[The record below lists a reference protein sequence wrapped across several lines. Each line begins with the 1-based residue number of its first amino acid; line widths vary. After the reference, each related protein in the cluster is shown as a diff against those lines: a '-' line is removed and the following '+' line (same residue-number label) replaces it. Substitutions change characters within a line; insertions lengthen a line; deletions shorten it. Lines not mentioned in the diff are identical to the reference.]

1 MDGSLLTISS
11 QTAASSFILT
21 WIAQA
26 LLLGTTLAGLT
37 WLAAWGLRWRAR
49 PALEAA
55 LWSIVLI
62 KFLIPVGPLWS
73 LPLGGMWGDLP
84 VQRETPGASTATG
97 AGDLRAVPAPFP
109 WSQLVV
115 QDAGVG
121 PVTQWWRWPTFLVI
135 GYVVGALSI
144 LAWRLRQ
151 WRALLLQVRSLPSA
165 DPVTCDLVADVC
177 RRLGVRRVPS
187 ARISDEAPA
196 PFVMGLFRPLL
207 VLPHRQLVRPDE
219 FETVVVHEVAH
230 LRRGDLLVRLLQ
242 WIAGTLLFFWPVVAW
257 VNRRIDVAREVACDE
272 WALRYGKLTAG
283 EYARCLLRAVR
294 PVRACLL
301 AYTPPGMAANHTTIE
316 RRIDMILRPPLCS
329 RSSYARSQVTALFL
343 FAWAGVALTGTL
355 GTARAKSSDDET
367 WPATVE
373 AVKEHAILLYNRV
386 ATREAADL
394 NGDGF
399 LSYREKSAYLVALT
413 MEASAEFMEE
423 FPYADRDHSGRLDVM
438 EAHDVIRGITL
449 IAYADRRPTAAPGA
463 PLDLEF
469 YHWALD
475 AQQWLLDNVLAEPD
489 PADLENTKAVVTHV
503 TNSRSGH
510 VRMLNHGAPDRL
522 GKRRFP
528 PDRDAARFG
537 ELDANI
543 ATVTARLA
551 TETDPREVAKLQL
564 MLDKLETILGKLGG
578 S

>member
-1 MDGSLLTISS
+1 MDGSLLTITSH
-11 QTAASSFILT
+11 TAASSFILT

-37 WLAAWGLRWRAR
+37 WLAAWALRWRAR

-62 KFLIPVGPLWS
+62 KFLIPVGLLWS
-73 LPLGGMWGDLP
+73 LPLGGVWGDLP
-84 VQRETPGASTATG
+84 VHLETQSASTGTG
-97 AGDLRAVPAPFP
+97 AEDPRVTQVLSPA
-109 WSQLVV
+109 SQLAV
-115 QDAGVG
+115 QNVG
-121 PVTQWWRWPTFLVI
+121 IESVPQGWRWPTLLVI
-135 GYVVGALSI
+135 GYAVGALI
-144 LAWRLRQ
+144 LLAWRLLQ
-151 WRALLLQVRSLPSA
+151 WRTLLLQVRSLPSA
-165 DPVTCDLVADVC
+165 DPVTCDLVAEVC

-316 RRIDMILRPPLCS
+316 RRIDMILRSTLPSRCS
-329 RSSYARSQVTALFL
+329 CARRQVAALFL
-343 FAWAGVALTGTL
+343 MAWAGVALTGTL
-355 GTARAKSSDDET
+355 GTASAKSSDDPA
-367 WPATVE
+367 WPVTVE
-373 AVKEHAILLYNRV
+373 AVKEHAIQLYNRV
-386 ATREAADL
+386 AARDSADL

-399 LSYREKSAYLVALT
+399 LSYREKSAYLVALA
-413 MEASAEFMEE
+413 MAASEEFMEE

-463 PLDLEF
+463 PLDFEF

-475 AQQWLLDNVLAEPD
+475 AQEWLLDNVLAEPD

-522 GKRRFP
+522 RKLCAS

-543 ATVTARLA
+543 ATVTARLT

-564 MLDKLETILGKLGG
+564 MLDKLEAILDKLEN

>member
-1 MDGSLLTISS
+1 MDGSILTISS
-11 QTAASSFILT
+11 HTAASSFILT
-21 WIAQA
+21 WVAQA

-37 WLAAWGLRWRAR
+37 WLAAWGLRCRAR

-73 LPLGGMWGDLP
+73 LPLGSVWGDLP
-84 VQRETPGASTATG
+84 VQLETPSASAGTG
-97 AGDLRAVPAPFP
+97 ADDLRATHTLSPSSELAVQNVCTESVP
-109 WSQLVV
+109 Q
-115 QDAGVG
+115 G
-121 PVTQWWRWPTFLVI
+121 WRWPTFLAI
-135 GYVVGALSI
+135 GYAVGALTL

-165 DPVTCDLVADVC
+165 DTVTCDLVAEVC
-177 RRLGVRRVPS
+177 RRLGVHRVPS

-316 RRIDMILRPPLCS
+316 RRIDMILRSTLRS
-329 RSSYARSQVTALFL
+329 RPSYARSQVAALFL
-343 FAWAGVALTGTL
+343 LAWAGVALTGTL
-355 GTARAKSSDDET
+355 GTARAKSTSDEV
-367 WPATVE
+367 WPITVE
-373 AVKEHAILLYNRV
+373 AVKEHAIQLYNQV
-386 ATREAADL
+386 AARPTADL

-399 LSYREKSAYLVALT
+399 LSYREKTAYLVALA
-413 MEASAEFMEE
+413 MAAPEQFMEQ
-423 FPYADRDHSGRLDVM
+423 FPYADRDHSGRLDLM

-475 AQQWLLDNVLAEPD
+475 AQEWLLDNVPTEPD
-489 PADLENTKAVVTHV
+489 PADLENIKGVMVQIEHPGTD
-503 TNSRSGH
+503 H
-510 VRMLNHGAPDRL
+510 VRKLNHGAPNRL
-522 GKRRFP
+522 RKLCP
-528 PDRDAARFG
+528 SPDRDAAQFG
-537 ELDANI
+537 ELEANI

-551 TETDPREVAKLQL
+551 TETDPQEVAKLQV
-564 MLDKLETILGKLGG
+564 MLDKLETILDKLEG